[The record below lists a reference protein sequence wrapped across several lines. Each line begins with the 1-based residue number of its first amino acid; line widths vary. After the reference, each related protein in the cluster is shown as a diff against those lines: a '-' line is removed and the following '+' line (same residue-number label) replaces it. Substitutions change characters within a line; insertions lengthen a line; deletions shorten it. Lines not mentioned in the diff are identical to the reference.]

1 MNARLNLDRF
11 KAARLP
17 RAKGFAERSTLL
29 RELLERTRAA
39 TTLSDLP
46 RPWRRIPS
54 GASRFAERPASTDGA
69 DLSAPPLS
77 GIPDALRDFLDRVG
91 EIGSAS
97 TLKGTVL
104 PTRAPA
110 PLPDGAQFL
119 AKTYANTAGSRPY
132 KVYVPSCYDGKP
144 LPLIVMLHGCTQS
157 PDDFAA
163 GTRMN
168 VLAEEH
174 ACLIAYP
181 GQTQSANS
189 SKCWNWFSPQDQR
202 RDQGEPSLIAGI
214 TRQIMND
221 YAVDARRV
229 YIAGLSAGGAAA
241 SIMGAEY
248 PDLYAAVGVHSGLAC
263 GAAHDVP
270 SAFAAMRQGGPVSG
284 GLRRD
289 ISREPMPTIIFHGD
303 RDKTVHPINGD
314 QVATHSRAA
323 EPMRTTITHGRV
335 PRGIGYTCTVYA
347 NGSDEPIVEQ
357 WLLHEVGHAWSG
369 GSPDGSYT
377 EPRGPDA
384 SREMMRFFLEHPKAV
399 PSAE

>member
-1 MNARLNLDRF
+1 MSARLNLDRF
-11 KAARLP
+11 KAAGLP

-39 TTLSDLP
+39 STLSDLP

-54 GASRFAERPASTDGA
+54 GASRFAERPASADGA
-69 DLSAPPLS
+69 DLSAPPLW
-77 GIPDALRDFLDRVG
+77 PDALRDFLDRVG

-97 TLKGTVL
+97 TLKGMVL

-221 YAVDARRV
+221 YEVDARRV

-248 PDLYAAVGVHSGLAC
+248 PDLYAAVGVHSGLAY
-263 GAAHDVP
+263 GAASDIP
-270 SAFAAMRQGGPVSG
+270 SAFAAMRQGAPRSASVW
-284 GLRRD
+284 REPARD
-289 ISREPMPTIIFHGD
+289 PMPTIIFHGD
-303 RDKTVHPINGD
+303 RDKTVHPINGE

-347 NGSDEPIVEQ
+347 NGSDEPIIEQ

-384 SREMMRFFLEHPKAV
+384 SREMMRFFLEHPKAE
-399 PSAE
+399 P